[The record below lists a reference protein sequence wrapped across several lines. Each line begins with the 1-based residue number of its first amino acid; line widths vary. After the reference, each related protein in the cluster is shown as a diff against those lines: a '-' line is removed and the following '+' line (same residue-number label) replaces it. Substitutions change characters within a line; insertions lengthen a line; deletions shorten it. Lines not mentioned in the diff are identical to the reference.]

1 MAGVKLI
8 VLYPRPKDIEAFEK
22 VYLTEHVPMAVAKL
36 DGKTKIVASKVTAS
50 PQGPPAFYRI
60 AEIHFRSMAD
70 LQACAASEG
79 GMQTVA
85 NAVSISSGGPPVFL
99 IAEEETFTFN

>member
-8 VLYPRPKDIEAFEK
+8 VP
-22 VYLTEHVPMAVAKL
+22 
-36 DGKTKIVASKVTAS
+36 
-50 PQGPPAFYRI
+50 
-60 AEIHFRSMAD
+60 
-70 LQACAASEG
+70 SEG

-85 NAVSISSGGPPVFL
+85 NAVSISSGGLPVFL